1 MRSSLAFVLAPLGGV
16 LAASS
21 LSCQTS
27 APITVHCCASESSEV
42 VETVL
47 PSNAVMLGCADE
59 ISKGR
64 WFRNHAGYY
73 ARVSSN
79 VGSCMLTESG
89 APSNTDALPK
99 CRVETHASNGL
110 MRNGTAFVAAACDAK
125 CVTNSKMKVAT
136 KARRT
141 VRTTLRNF
149 GAAYHNSTA
158 SGPYARCVNGTAP
171 IVNGTAQSYVN
182 GTRLY

>member
-1 MRSSLAFVLAPLGGV
+1 MRSSLALVLAPLGGV

-47 PSNAVMLGCADE
+47 PRNTVMLGCADE
-59 ISKGR
+59 ISKG
-64 WFRNHAGYY
+64 WFRNHVGYY

-158 SGPYARCVNGTAP
+158 S
-171 IVNGTAQSYVN
+171 
-182 GTRLY
+182 